1 MKLTFKNSFHSTSV
15 NINAPGLKV
24 SEAQSQKIR
33 RVLCGMPD
41 CSCCIYDS
49 IVDQDGYAL
58 DVVDET
64 MGGNFILEYR
74 EVRK

>member
-1 MKLTFKNSFHSTSV
+1 
-15 NINAPGLKV
+15 
-24 SEAQSQKIR
+24 
-33 RVLCGMPD
+33 MPD